1 MSFRPKIIAPKVTGI
16 NRLNEK
22 LKAFWGDKPNNKA
35 EKIVP
40 PDRETAGKIARA

>member
-1 MSFRPKIIAPKVTGI
+1 MSLKPKTIAPKVTGM
-16 NRLNEK
+16 NKLKEK

-40 PDRETAGKIARA
+40 PDRETAGRIAKA